1 MLLQVGTQLKA
12 LADHTQ
18 LLRCLD
24 TWTHVQNVQTDI
36 IAHFQQT
43 EMAITNSAA
52 MCSCPFQEQ
61 V

>member
-18 LLRCLD
+18 LRCLD

-52 MCSCPFQEQ
+52 MFSCLFQGQ